1 MQIQHTSW
9 GTVRSRGHYLAVKW
23 LNGSYWLFDD
33 DDENESL
40 ENEVIELAEPPHQLM
55 PEHPLHETHYVID
68 EVSFCSASLLGHF
81 ERRISNHMPINLG
94 AGIGAKAVA
103 CYQIKY
109 MSKSDMLGARL

>member
-1 MQIQHTSW
+1 MS
-9 GTVRSRGHYLAVKW
+9 GGLVNGSPVLLRSLV
-23 LNGSYWLFDD
+23 LNGGVVP
-33 DDENESL
+33 ENELLVNES
-40 ENEVIELAEPPHQLM
+40 EVIELAEPPLHVILGPRQLM

-103 CYQIKY
+103 CYEIKY
-109 MSKSDMLGARL
+109 MSKNDMLGARL